1 MFDEEPLKEAIENVL
16 NNSYI
21 RNKDDVRR
29 QLMKAYASRYASDE
43 AILERKAKE
52 KMRLLYVSSLRNYPI
67 HGSVGTYLKLLQEP
81 SESDEFKL
89 SLLRSLAWYKYSYKR
104 PEIMR
109 VCNELRRNK
118 RLLDT
123 IRQEAERTYYRLK
136 NN

>member
-1 MFDEEPLKEAIENVL
+1 
-16 NNSYI
+16 
-21 RNKDDVRR
+21 
-29 QLMKAYASRYASDE
+29 
-43 AILERKAKE
+43 
-52 KMRLLYVSSLRNYPI
+52 MRLLYVSSLRNYPI